1 MNNQETTKWIRD
13 LWSHEM
19 IELPLD
25 TIVYLTT
32 VLWYNEIKVHEI
44 KVQDL
49 KENAAYVSRF
59 EAIYD
64 TKESIERHKRNTG
77 Y

>member
-1 MNNQETTKWIRD
+1 MNNQITNKCIRD
-13 LWSHEM
+13 LWSHRM

-49 KENAAYVSRF
+49 KEKAAYLSRF

-64 TKESIERHKRNTG
+64 TKDSIERHKRNTG

>member
-1 MNNQETTKWIRD
+1 MNNQITNKCIRD
-13 LWSHEM
+13 LWSHRM
-19 IELPLD
+19 IELSLD
-25 TIVYLTT
+25 TVVYLTT

-49 KENAAYVSRF
+49 KEKAAYLSRF

-64 TKESIERHKRNTG
+64 TKDSIERHKRNTG

>member
-1 MNNQETTKWIRD
+1 MNNQETTKWIHN

-32 VLWYNEIKVHEI
+32 VLWYNDIQVHEI
-44 KVQDL
+44 KVEDL
-49 KENAAYVSRF
+49 KENAAYLSRLD
-59 EAIYD
+59 AIID
-64 TKESIERHKRNTG
+64 TKDSIERHNRNTG

>member
-32 VLWYNEIKVHEI
+32 VLWYNDIQVHEI
-44 KVQDL
+44 KVEDL
-49 KENAAYVSRF
+49 KENAAYLSRLD
-59 EAIYD
+59 AIID
-64 TKESIERHKRNTG
+64 TKDSIERHNRNPG
-77 Y
+77 